1 MMQSPELQKLKNQVQ
16 MTVTGEGL
24 RIELLESEV
33 GTFFQTGSAHPSDTG
48 KDMR

>member
-1 MMQSPELQKLKNQVQ
+1 LEKLKDQVN

-33 GTFFQTGSAHPSDTG
+33 GTFFESGNASPSTPG
-48 KDMR
+48 KDMLRMMSA